1 MNYYKSKEHSII
13 CFLQFDFEPKSMSW
27 KWIKEKTHENKNF
40 GFTKKIK
47 IPRFLRSNLG
57 STTEESQNHQ
67 VNIDNHVKVTII
79 IKNNKM
85 LYRYKLPMRIQT
97 ERNKRKRI
105 QEELI

>member
-1 MNYYKSKEHSII
+1 MTSLQNKVNSII

-57 STTEESQNHQ
+57 SATEESQNHQ
-67 VNIDNHVKVTII
+67 VNIDNYVKMTII
-79 IKNNKM
+79 IKNKQM
-85 LYRYKLPMRIQT
+85 LYQYKLPMRIQT

-105 QEELI
+105 QGEFI

>member
-1 MNYYKSKEHSII
+1 
-13 CFLQFDFEPKSMSW
+13 MSW
-27 KWIKEKTHENKNF
+27 KRILNFKEKTHKIKNF

-47 IPRFLRSNLG
+47 IPRYLGSNLG
-57 STTEESQNHQ
+57 SATEESQNHQ
-67 VNIDNHVKVTII
+67 VNIYDYVKVTII
-79 IKNNKM
+79 IKNNKR